1 MSHQRTHSQ
10 EVAELGFEAELV
22 PESLSIT
29 VSLKSDRPEF
39 KFQLGPTHRVCPQ
52 AVMSPFEPHL
62 PHLENGM
69 KSPLAI

>member
-22 PESLSIT
+22 PESMSIT
-29 VSLKSDRPEF
+29 LESDRPEF

-52 AVMSPFEPHL
+52 AVMSPFEPQL